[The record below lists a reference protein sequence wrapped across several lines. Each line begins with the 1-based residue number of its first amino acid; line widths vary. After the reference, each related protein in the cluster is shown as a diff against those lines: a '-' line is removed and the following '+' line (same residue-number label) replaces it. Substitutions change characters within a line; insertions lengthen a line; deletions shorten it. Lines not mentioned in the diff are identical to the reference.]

1 MKNFTNDGL
10 ADDTRRCGFFS
21 NFQYSFGSLQS
32 TSYLL
37 TKLLLIE
44 LLVFDSPGDTQAMPI
59 HISTAFDWVWHV
71 GLLQKLK
78 SYGISGSIFDFIH
91 LFSVTDSLRWFWMG
105 SVRKIISLMLEF
117 LKVPILFLHFSDY
130 ISMTFMMMLSVILL
144 SMLMILHSTLKGI
157 RH

>member
-1 MKNFTNDGL
+1 MDLLMTPGDVDSFLISSIVSGL
-10 ADDTRRCGFFS
+10 FNSVSSDKIVTDRIVR
-21 NFQYSFGSLQS
+21 
-32 TSYLL
+32 
-37 TKLLLIE
+37 
-44 LLVFDSPGDTQAMPI
+44 VFDSPGDTQAMPI

-78 SYGISGSIFDFIH
+78 SYGISSSIFGFTH

-105 SVRKIISLMLEF
+105 SVCKIISLMLEF
-117 LKVPILFLHFSDY
+117 LKVPFLFQQFSDY
-130 ISMTFMMMLSVILL
+130 TSITFMMMLSVILL